1 MLGLI
6 GWFWQADCVEIKEHV
21 CCGRVFVII
30 QRGDLMDKAEF
41 TNFYWKYYLHL
52 ENEFIN
58 TTDFVMLDEN
68 NFKTFSIEYQNY
80 Y

>member
-1 MLGLI
+1 MMNVQFNTGMLGLI

-41 TNFYWKYYLHL
+41 TNF
-52 ENEFIN
+52 IG
-58 TTDFVMLDEN
+58 
-68 NFKTFSIEYQNY
+68 SIIYI
-80 Y
+80 

>member
-1 MLGLI
+1 
-6 GWFWQADCVEIKEHV
+6 
-21 CCGRVFVII
+21 
-30 QRGDLMDKAEF
+30 MDKAEF

-68 NFKTFSIEYQNY
+68 NFKTFSIEYMICQIKLE
-80 Y
+80 